1 MTKKMIMELSIF
13 IARTLGVIYLT
24 VGIGLFLFREIYV
37 LAFRKILENPG
48 YALLGGFMAIVGGMA
63 LVTYHN
69 LWVNDWRVVITIIGW
84 IALIKGVILLLV
96 PGYLDIFKGILQVR
110 KGKGLT
116 IAIVLFGLIFTYL
129 GFFM

>member
-1 MTKKMIMELSIF
+1 MELSIF
-13 IARTLGVIYLT
+13 IARILGVIYLT
-24 VGIGLFLFREIYV
+24 VGIGLFLFRETYI
-37 LAFRKILENPG
+37 LAFRKILESPG

-84 IALIKGVILLLV
+84 IALLKGAFLLMM
-96 PGYLDIFKGILQVR
+96 PSYLSIFKGILQVQ

-116 IAIVLFGLIFTYL
+116 IVIIGIGLVFAYL
-129 GFFM
+129 GFFQ

>member
-1 MTKKMIMELSIF
+1 MELSIF